1 MAAKVV
7 LERSVALDACDGESF
22 AAGETRDELGVGAA
36 WQLEAGTYRW
46 SRIGAPIGGP
56 QLDEP
61 GAVGGRRREPELQ
74 RLLAE
79 AGLDRGCKRRR
90 DVDDEQVARRQDPWK
105 VAETGVGDREIV
117 TRRDEQGDV
126 VAAFPAYLRRLVRL
140 QPRVELERAHAS
152 TLTSSRAR

>member
-1 MAAKVV
+1 M
-7 LERSVALDACDGESF
+7 
-22 AAGETRDELGVGAA
+22 
-36 WQLEAGTYRW
+36 
-46 SRIGAPIGGP
+46 
-56 QLDEP
+56 
-61 GAVGGRRREPELQ
+61 
-74 RLLAE
+74 LAE

-90 DVDDEQVARRQDPWK
+90 DVDDEQVARGQDPWK

-140 QPRVELERAHAS
+140 QPRRELERAHAS